1 MNNKTRYNKTSLSA
15 PPDVMKEMRRLHG
28 MWKKAGLGE
37 SFSAFIAWAF
47 MANVKHIEQKLQG
60 MLK

>member
-1 MNNKTRYNKTSLSA
+1 MGKKDKYGRASLTT
-15 PPDVMKEMRRLHG
+15 PPDVMKEMKRLHG

-47 MANVKHIEQKLQG
+47 MASVKHIEQKLQG